1 MKGKYSLIITGP
13 TGAVMSAVIDLEKR
27 DVPVSLAVDDE
38 RLEEALIITS
48 MCAGCAEGELIKR
61 KERE

>member
-1 MKGKYSLIITGP
+1 MKGEYSLLIIGP

-38 RLEEALIITS
+38 RLEEALVVTS
-48 MCAGCAEGELIKR
+48 MCAGFAEGELIKR
-61 KERE
+61 KEKA